1 MEMGRKVSGWQ
12 REKKHLYRWES
23 LSEEATIGS
32 RLVVF
37 TGEPSGFLSLG
48 LSFEVVKLIYLYSFH
63 GQDINESN
71 RERYENKNKME
82 NDKLCC

>member
-1 MEMGRKVSGWQ
+1 MRREGSGWE
-12 REKKHLYRWES
+12 REMEYLYRWES
-23 LSEEATIGS
+23 LSVEEATIA
-32 RLVVF
+32 RLVIF

>member
-1 MEMGRKVSGWQ
+1 MRREGSGWE
-12 REKKHLYRWES
+12 REMEYLYRWES
-23 LSEEATIGS
+23 LSVEEATIGL